1 MLNGLAF
8 TYVILIERRHTMTE
22 NEEQVQDALGTLSPP
37 MIIIFEQWGI
47 DGLTKEVNKF
57 LAQPSV
63 VVVSVQYAVDKEYRN
78 VMVVYRKV

>member
-1 MLNGLAF
+1 
-8 TYVILIERRHTMTE
+8 MTE

-47 DGLTKEVNKF
+47 DGLTEEVNKF

-63 VVVSVQYAVDKEYRN
+63 VVVSVQYAVTDKGYRN
-78 VMVVYRKV
+78 AMVVYRKV